1 MISETF
7 IVKKIIKGVKY
18 FWIRGKWGYSGY
30 FCSVL
35 AENTLKSV
43 IPSSKSWKL
52 RQIWSYDIILVSK
65 WHVWLQLS
73 ITIQNDIIHFNYLWE
88 MLGNV
93 KFPILTPRPQHWG
106 SIWDSS
112 EEVNIDDRFYQFVD
126 IGKFKTFSILI
137 TINDTVYHFIVA
149 KCK

>member
-1 MISETF
+1 MCKTSKWPGVHCLMISETF

-73 ITIQNDIIHFNYLWE
+73 ITIQNEIIHFNYLWE
-88 MLGNV
+88 MFGNV
-93 KFPILTPRPQHWG
+93 KFSILTPRPQHWG

-112 EEVNIDDRFYQFVD
+112 EEVKLGRWRPLAGELYRA
-126 IGKFKTFSILI
+126 
-137 TINDTVYHFIVA
+137 HPA
-149 KCK
+149 